1 MPKVSII
8 LPNYNHAP
16 YLERRVQSI
25 LNQTYQD
32 FELIYL
38 DDASTDNSNEVFAR
52 YADDPR
58 VQMILNQT
66 NSGSP
71 FKQWNKGI
79 QQASGE
85 YIWIAESDD
94 YANETLLEKLVARL
108 DQHST
113 VGIAYCQSWQINKD
127 GLLKSTLKF
136 HTDGLDQNRWQCDFV
151 NTGKNECSSYLICKN
166 TIPNASGVVFRRA
179 LYEKAGRANE
189 TMRLCGDW
197 LLWVKILLHSDIAFV
212 SEPLNYFREHS
223 NTSRAKLTKLGY
235 ELHESLE
242 IVRLIS
248 HSASPPQAALVKGID
263 EAFNR
268 WARCLF
274 SGDSSLQAD
283 FLTCQKLIMVEGDLS
298 FKLYLYQKIASM
310 MVTSLSFR
318 FRWRTKLKSFFR
330 FTD

>member
-38 DDASTDNSNEVFAR
+38 DDASTDNSNEVFAK

-58 VQMILNQT
+58 VQMILNQI

-79 QQASGE
+79 RQASGD

-94 YANETLLEKLVARL
+94 YAYETLLEQLVAKL
-108 DQHST
+108 DQHPT
-113 VGIAYCQSWQINKD
+113 VGIAYCQSWQINEN
-127 GLLKSTLKF
+127 GLLKSTLNF
-136 HTDGLDQNRWQCDFV
+136 HTDSLDRNRWEHDFL
-151 NTGKNECSSYLICKN
+151 NSGKDECGSYLICKN

-179 LYEKAGRANE
+179 LYEKVGRADE
-189 TMRLCGDW
+189 TMLLCGDW

-242 IVRLIS
+242 IVRIIS
-248 HSASPPQAALVKGID
+248 YDASPSQADLVKGID

-283 FLTCQKLIMVEGDLS
+283 LLTCQKLIKIEGSLP
-298 FKLYLYQKIASM
+298 FKLYLYRKIATM

-318 FRWRTKLKSFFR
+318 LKWKTRLKSFFR
-330 FTD
+330 FTG